1 MPPDK
6 IQPTRSGLLIVRR
19 QLALAKR
26 IHRLLSMKLDGMM
39 LELTKLAEQAALHR
53 RVLEKR
59 YTGAREMA
67 AVATMMEGGTGVLLA
82 ALSVET
88 APTYKAGR
96 KNVFGVHLPDFEP
109 VMIKKDA

>member
-67 AVATMMEGGTGVLLA
+67 AVATMMEGGNR
-82 ALSVET
+82 S
-88 APTYKAGR
+88 APCSSLG
-96 KNVFGVHLPDFEP
+96 
-109 VMIKKDA
+109 

>member
-67 AVATMMEGGTGVLLA
+67 AVATMMEGEPECSLQ
-82 ALSVET
+82 LSRLRPPR
-88 APTYKAGR
+88 PTRPGAR
-96 KNVFGVHLPDFEP
+96 MSLECTSLTSSRL
-109 VMIKKDA
+109 